1 MSFGANPL
9 TNDLIAIKNAS
20 AISRSIRNIVMTLPG
35 EKPFEPQYGSKVSK
49 VLFQNMDMIS
59 SGIIVDEIR
68 TSINNF
74 EPRVELLSV
83 ESNPDFDSNSY
94 DVTIKYEIISF
105 FNNESFSRYSDKTAP
120 YSKCLEFIT
129 PTEVMAINV
138 EAPPDNNCKKTIC
151 EAPPKIIIDIA

>member
-1 MSFGANPL
+1 MPIERVSQSFKDISMSFGANPL

-94 DVTIKYEIISF
+94 DVTIIYDIIGADIPPQQLQF
-105 FNNESFSRYSDKTAP
+105 A
-120 YSKCLEFIT
+120 LE
-129 PTEVMAINV
+129 A
-138 EAPPDNNCKKTIC
+138 AR
-151 EAPPKIIIDIA
+151 